1 MNGNMN
7 NALQSIIQMKN
18 AGKNP
23 QVILNMLM
31 QQNPQ
36 LSQMMAQFQN
46 MSQGR
51 SPREF
56 IAQLARQN
64 GVSEQNMAQIMS
76 IFH

>member
-76 IFH
+76 IFQ